1 MFEGRYVDVEE
12 IVERI
17 RDNLRH
23 GRAPSDGGV
32 AESSEGSTRHSQA
45 TADLDFLTSGY
56 DVRQIALVSHRPVFG
71 KVVIGLKRAIR
82 QLLTPILDRQVAC
95 NAAVVRVIASTR
107 DWIAAL
113 ERRRGEAAEA
123 IDVRIN
129 RLARKLDGHDV
140 QITSVEV
147 AVFRFDSQVARVD
160 ARMAGVQAQVDG
172 MAAQVQGM
180 TRRLDVMES
189 RLDGVDRQIA
199 ILAEGI
205 RARDGQIAIL
215 AEGIRARDD
224 RLTAVEQVSVRTRED
239 IMRQDAGLAE
249 ATAGQ
254 ERQLCEAMAGQE
266 RRLREAMAS
275 QEHQLREAM
284 AGQERQLRE
293 AMAGQERQLHE
304 AMDVVRADADRQ
316 FGAARGDLDRRLGAH
331 SHSMDAA
338 RERGRALQER
348 VSAVERRLRRLL
360 AAGAEGAAPV
370 VREGPSPLSERGDHD
385 RSPMAVE
392 FDYAGFEERFRGSEE
407 EVRERQR
414 AYLDYFQDR
423 QPVIDL
429 GCGRG
434 EFLQL
439 MREAGLRARG
449 VDVDTDM
456 VLLCRE
462 KGFDVT
468 AADAEALLT
477 ALPDDS
483 VGGIFAAQIIEHLA
497 PARVISL
504 VQLCQRKLSPGG
516 VLVME
521 TPNPTCLTVFAD
533 SFYKDPS
540 HIRPLHPDMM
550 QFLFETTGFEKV
562 ELRFSAPVSAGAGV
576 PPLDAPAANREQFN
590 EGLERLNRL
599 LYGFQDYAIIGR
611 AAKPART

>member
-1 MFEGRYVDVEE
+1 MSERRYVDVEE
-12 IVERI
+12 IMERI

-32 AESSEGSTRHSQA
+32 AESSDDSTQHSQA

-56 DVRQIALVSHRPVFG
+56 DVRQIALVSHRRVFG

-95 NAAVVRVIASTR
+95 NAAVVRVIADTR
-107 DWIAAL
+107 GWIAAL
-113 ERRRGEAAEA
+113 ERRHGEAAEA
-123 IDVRIN
+123 IEARIN
-129 RLARKLDGHDV
+129 LLARKLDGHDV
-140 QITSVEV
+140 QITGVEV
-147 AVFRFDSQVARVD
+147 AVSRFVLQVARVD
-160 ARMAGVQAQVDG
+160 ARVAGVQAQVDG
-172 MAAQVQGM
+172 VAAQVQGM
-180 TRRLDVMES
+180 AGRLDVMES
-189 RLDGVDRQIA
+189 QLTVVDR
-199 ILAEGI
+199 
-205 RARDGQIAIL
+205 QIAIL

-224 RLTAVEQVSVRTRED
+224 RLTAVEEASVRTRED
-239 IMRQDAGLAE
+239 ILRQDAALAE

-254 ERQLCEAMAGQE
+254 ERQL
-266 RRLREAMAS
+266 REAMAD
-275 QEHQLREAM
+275 
-284 AGQERQLRE
+284 QERQLRE
-293 AMAGQERQLHE
+293 AM
-304 AMDVVRADADRQ
+304 DVARASADRQ
-316 FGAARGDLDRRLGAH
+316 FGAARDDLDRRLGAY
-331 SHSMDAA
+331 SRSMDAA
-338 RERGRALQER
+338 KERGRALQER
-348 VSAVERRLRRLL
+348 VSAAERRLRRLL
-360 AAGAEGAAPV
+360 TAGAEATAPG
-370 VREGPSPLSERGDHD
+370 VRVWPLPLSERVDHD
-385 RSPMAVE
+385 RSAMAVE

-407 EVRERQR
+407 EVREHQR
-414 AYLDYFQDR
+414 AYLDCFQDR

-439 MREAGLRARG
+439 MREAGLSARG

-468 AADAEALLT
+468 TADAEAFLA

-497 PARVISL
+497 PGRVIGL

-540 HIRPLHPDMM
+540 HTRPLHPDMM
-550 QFLFETTGFEKV
+550 QFLFETTGFEDV
-562 ELRFSAPVSAGAGV
+562 ELRFSAPVSAGAWV

-611 AAKPART
+611 AAKPARA

>member
-1 MFEGRYVDVEE
+1 MSERRYVDVEE
-12 IVERI
+12 IMERI
-17 RDNLRH
+17 RDNLRR
-23 GRAPSDGGV
+23 GRAPADGGT
-32 AESSEGSTRHSQA
+32 AESRDDSTQHSQA

-56 DVRQIALVSHRPVFG
+56 DVRQFALVSHRRVFG

-95 NAAVVRVIASTR
+95 NAAVVRVIADTR

-123 IDVRIN
+123 IEARIN
-129 RLARKLDGHDV
+129 HLARKLNGHDV

-147 AVFRFDSQVARVD
+147 AVSRFAPQVARVD
-160 ARMAGVQAQVDG
+160 ARVAGVQAQVDG
-172 MAAQVQGM
+172 VAAQVQGM

-189 RLDGVDRQIA
+189 RLDVVDR
-199 ILAEGI
+199 
-205 RARDGQIAIL
+205 QIAIL

-224 RLTAVEQVSVRTRED
+224 RLTAVEEVSVRTRED
-239 IMRQDAGLAE
+239 ILRQDAALAE

-254 ERQLCEAMAGQE
+254 ERQL
-266 RRLREAMAS
+266 REATAD
-275 QEHQLREAM
+275 
-284 AGQERQLRE
+284 QERQLRE
-293 AMAGQERQLHE
+293 AMADQERQLRE
-304 AMDVVRADADRQ
+304 ATDVVRADADRQ
-316 FGAARGDLDRRLGAH
+316 FGAARDDLDRRLGAH
-331 SHSMDAA
+331 SRSVDAA
-338 RERGRALQER
+338 RERSRALQER
-348 VSAVERRLRRLL
+348 VSAAERRLRRLL
-360 AAGAEGAAPV
+360 TAGAEGTAPV
-370 VREGPSPLSERGDHD
+370 VRVGPSPLSERADHD
-385 RSPMAVE
+385 RSAMAIE

-407 EVRERQR
+407 EVREHQR
-414 AYLDYFQDR
+414 AYLDCFQDK

-439 MREAGLRARG
+439 MREAGLTARG

-468 AADAEALLT
+468 AADGEAFLA

-497 PARVISL
+497 PERVIGL

-550 QFLFETTGFEKV
+550 QFLFETTGFEDV
-562 ELRFSAPVSAGAGV
+562 ELRFSAPVSAAAWV

-611 AAKPART
+611 AAKPARA

>member
-1 MFEGRYVDVEE
+1 MSERRYVDVEE
-12 IVERI
+12 IMERI
-17 RDNLRH
+17 RDNLRR
-23 GRAPSDGGV
+23 GRAPADGGT
-32 AESSEGSTRHSQA
+32 AESRDDSTQHSQA

-56 DVRQIALVSHRPVFG
+56 DVRQFALVSHRRVFG

-95 NAAVVRVIASTR
+95 NAAVVRVIADTR

-123 IDVRIN
+123 IEARIN
-129 RLARKLDGHDV
+129 HLARKLNGHDV

-147 AVFRFDSQVARVD
+147 AVSRFAPQVARVD
-160 ARMAGVQAQVDG
+160 ARVAGVQAQVDG
-172 MAAQVQGM
+172 LAAQVQGM

-189 RLDGVDRQIA
+189 RLDVVDR
-199 ILAEGI
+199 
-205 RARDGQIAIL
+205 QIAIL

-224 RLTAVEQVSVRTRED
+224 RLTAVEEVSVRTRED
-239 IMRQDAGLAE
+239 ILRQDAALAE

-254 ERQLCEAMAGQE
+254 ERQL
-266 RRLREAMAS
+266 REATAD
-275 QEHQLREAM
+275 
-284 AGQERQLRE
+284 QERQLRE
-293 AMAGQERQLHE
+293 AMADQERQLRE
-304 AMDVVRADADRQ
+304 AMADQERQLREATDVVRADADRQ
-316 FGAARGDLDRRLGAH
+316 FGAARDDLDRRLGAH
-331 SHSMDAA
+331 SRSMDAA
-338 RERGRALQER
+338 QERGRALQER
-348 VSAVERRLRRLL
+348 VSAAERRLRRLL
-360 AAGAEGAAPV
+360 TAGAEGTAPV
-370 VREGPSPLSERGDHD
+370 VRVGPSPLSERADHD
-385 RSPMAVE
+385 RSAMAVE

-407 EVRERQR
+407 EVREHQR
-414 AYLDYFQDR
+414 AYLDCFQDK

-439 MREAGLRARG
+439 MREAGLSARG

-468 AADAEALLT
+468 AADGEAFLA

-497 PARVISL
+497 PERVIGL

-550 QFLFETTGFEKV
+550 QFLFETTGFEDV
-562 ELRFSAPVSAGAGV
+562 ELRFSAPVSAAAWV

-611 AAKPART
+611 AAKPARA

>member
-1 MFEGRYVDVEE
+1 MSERRYVDVEE
-12 IVERI
+12 IMERI

-23 GRAPSDGGV
+23 GRVPSDGGV
-32 AESSEGSTRHSQA
+32 AESSDDSTQHSQA

-56 DVRQIALVSHRPVFG
+56 DVRQIALVSHRRVFG

-95 NAAVVRVIASTR
+95 NAAVVRVIGDTR

-113 ERRRGEAAEA
+113 ERRRDEAAEA
-123 IDVRIN
+123 IEARIN
-129 RLARKLDGHDV
+129 RLARKLNGHDV

-147 AVFRFDSQVARVD
+147 AVSRFNPQVARVD
-160 ARMAGVQAQVDG
+160 ARVAGVQAQVDG

-180 TRRLDVMES
+180 TRRLDAMES
-189 RLDGVDRQIA
+189 RLDVVDR
-199 ILAEGI
+199 
-205 RARDGQIAIL
+205 QIAIL

-224 RLTAVEQVSVRTRED
+224 RLTAVEEVSVRTRED
-239 IMRQDAGLAE
+239 ILRQDAALAE

-254 ERQLCEAMAGQE
+254 ERQL
-266 RRLREAMAS
+266 REATAD
-275 QEHQLREAM
+275 
-284 AGQERQLRE
+284 QERQLRE
-293 AMAGQERQLHE
+293 AMADQERQLRE
-304 AMDVVRADADRQ
+304 ATDLVRADADRQ
-316 FGAARGDLDRRLGAH
+316 IGAARDDLDRRLGAH
-331 SHSMDAA
+331 SRSVDAA
-338 RERGRALQER
+338 RERSRALQER
-348 VSAVERRLRRLL
+348 VSAAERRLRRLL
-360 AAGAEGAAPV
+360 TAGAEGTAPLRV
-370 VREGPSPLSERGDHD
+370 GPSPLSERADHD
-385 RSPMAVE
+385 LSARAIE

-407 EVRERQR
+407 EVREHQR
-414 AYLDYFQDR
+414 AYLDCFQDK

-439 MREAGLRARG
+439 MREAGLSARG
-449 VDVDTDM
+449 VDVDMDM

-468 AADAEALLT
+468 AADAEAFLA

-497 PARVISL
+497 PERVIGL

-550 QFLFETTGFEKV
+550 QFLFETTGFEDV
-562 ELRFSAPVSAGAGV
+562 ELRFSAPVSAGAWV

-611 AAKPART
+611 AAKPARA

>member
-1 MFEGRYVDVEE
+1 MPSPIETGEIRMSERRYVDVEE
-12 IVERI
+12 IMERI

-32 AESSEGSTRHSQA
+32 AESSDDSTQHSQA

-56 DVRQIALVSHRPVFG
+56 DVRQIALVSHRRVFG

-95 NAAVVRVIASTR
+95 NAAVVRVIADTR
-107 DWIAAL
+107 GWIAAL
-113 ERRRGEAAEA
+113 ERRHGEAAEA
-123 IDVRIN
+123 IEARIN

-140 QITSVEV
+140 QITGVEV
-147 AVFRFDSQVARVD
+147 AVSRFVLQVARVD
-160 ARMAGVQAQVDG
+160 ARVAGVQAQVDG
-172 MAAQVQGM
+172 VATQVQGM
-180 TRRLDVMES
+180 ARRLDVVES
-189 RLDGVDRQIA
+189 QLGVVDR
-199 ILAEGI
+199 
-205 RARDGQIAIL
+205 QIAIL

-224 RLTAVEQVSVRTRED
+224 RLTAVEEASVRTRED
-239 IMRQDAGLAE
+239 ILRQDAALAE

-254 ERQLCEAMAGQE
+254 ERQL
-266 RRLREAMAS
+266 REATAD
-275 QEHQLREAM
+275 
-284 AGQERQLRE
+284 QERQLRE
-293 AMAGQERQLHE
+293 AM
-304 AMDVVRADADRQ
+304 DVARADADRQ
-316 FGAARGDLDRRLGAH
+316 FGAARDDLDRRLGAY
-331 SHSMDAA
+331 SRSMNAA
-338 RERGRALQER
+338 QERGRALRER
-348 VSAVERRLRRLL
+348 VSTAERRLRRLL
-360 AAGAEGAAPV
+360 TAGAEGTAPG
-370 VREGPSPLSERGDHD
+370 VRVSPLPLSERVDHD
-385 RSPMAVE
+385 RSAMAVE

-407 EVRERQR
+407 EVREHQR
-414 AYLDYFQDR
+414 AYLDCFRDR

-439 MREAGLRARG
+439 MREAGLSARG

-468 AADAEALLT
+468 AADAEAFLA

-497 PARVISL
+497 PERVIGL

-550 QFLFETTGFEKV
+550 QFLFETTGFEDV
-562 ELRFSAPVSAGAGV
+562 ELRFSAPVSAGAWV
-576 PPLDAPAANREQFN
+576 PPLDAPAANRELFN

-611 AAKPART
+611 AAKPARA

>member
-1 MFEGRYVDVEE
+1 MPSPIEQENVRMSERRYVDVEE
-12 IVERI
+12 IMERI
-17 RDNLRH
+17 RDSLRH
-23 GRAPSDGGV
+23 GRAPSDGGE
-32 AESSEGSTRHSQA
+32 AESSDDSTQHSQA

-56 DVRQIALVSHRPVFG
+56 DVRQVALVSHRRVFG
-71 KVVIGLKRAIR
+71 QVVIGLKRAIR

-95 NAAVVRVIASTR
+95 NAAVVRVIADTR

-113 ERRRGEAAEA
+113 ERRRDEATEA
-123 IDVRIN
+123 IEARIN

-147 AVFRFDSQVARVD
+147 AVSRFNPEVARVD
-160 ARMAGVQAQVDG
+160 ARVAGVQAQVDG
-172 MAAQVQGM
+172 IAVQVQGM
-180 TRRLDVMES
+180 TLRLDVMES
-189 RLDGVDRQIA
+189 RLAVVDT
-199 ILAEGI
+199 
-205 RARDGQIAIL
+205 QIAIL

-224 RLTAVEQVSVRTRED
+224 RLTAVEEASVRTRED
-239 IMRQDAGLAE
+239 ILRQDAALAE

-254 ERQLCEAMAGQE
+254 ERQLREATADQE
-266 RRLREAMAS
+266 R
-275 QEHQLREAM
+275 QLREAT
-284 AGQERQLRE
+284 ADQERQLRE
-293 AMAGQERQLHE
+293 AM
-304 AMDVVRADADRQ
+304 DVARADADRQ
-316 FGAARGDLDRRLGAH
+316 FGAARDDLDRRLGAY
-331 SHSMDAA
+331 SRSMDAA
-338 RERGRALQER
+338 QERGRALRER
-348 VSAVERRLRRLL
+348 VSAAERRLRRLRT
-360 AAGAEGAAPV
+360 AGAEGTAPG
-370 VREGPSPLSERGDHD
+370 VRVSPLPLSERVDHD
-385 RSPMAVE
+385 RSAMAVE

-407 EVRERQR
+407 EVREHQR
-414 AYLDYFQDR
+414 AYLDCFRDR

-439 MREAGLRARG
+439 MREAGLSARG

-468 AADAEALLT
+468 AADAEAFLA

-497 PARVISL
+497 PERVIGL

-550 QFLFETTGFEKV
+550 QFLFETTGFEDV
-562 ELRFSAPVSAGAGV
+562 ELRFSAPVSAGAWV
-576 PPLDAPAANREQFN
+576 PPLDAPAANRELFN

-611 AAKPART
+611 AAKPARA

>member
-1 MFEGRYVDVEE
+1 MSERRYVDVEE
-12 IVERI
+12 IMERI
-17 RDNLRH
+17 RDNLRR
-23 GRAPSDGGV
+23 GRAPADGGT
-32 AESSEGSTRHSQA
+32 AESRDDSTQHSQA

-56 DVRQIALVSHRPVFG
+56 DVRQFDLVSHRRVFG

-82 QLLTPILDRQVAC
+82 QLVTPILDRQVAC
-95 NAAVVRVIASTR
+95 NAAVVRVIADTR

-123 IDVRIN
+123 IVARIN
-129 RLARKLDGHDV
+129 HLARKLNGHDV

-147 AVFRFDSQVARVD
+147 AVSRFAPQVARVD
-160 ARMAGVQAQVDG
+160 ARVAGVQAQVDG
-172 MAAQVQGM
+172 LAAQVQGM

-189 RLDGVDRQIA
+189 RLDVVDR
-199 ILAEGI
+199 
-205 RARDGQIAIL
+205 QIAIL

-224 RLTAVEQVSVRTRED
+224 RLTAVEEVSVRTRED
-239 IMRQDAGLAE
+239 ILRQDAALAE

-254 ERQLCEAMAGQE
+254 ERQL
-266 RRLREAMAS
+266 REATAD
-275 QEHQLREAM
+275 
-284 AGQERQLRE
+284 QERQLRE
-293 AMAGQERQLHE
+293 AT
-304 AMDVVRADADRQ
+304 DVVRADADRQ
-316 FGAARGDLDRRLGAH
+316 FGAARDDLDRRLVAH
-331 SHSMDAA
+331 SRSVDAA
-338 RERGRALQER
+338 QERGRALQER
-348 VSAVERRLRRLL
+348 VSAAERRLRRLL
-360 AAGAEGAAPV
+360 TAGAEGTAPV
-370 VREGPSPLSERGDHD
+370 VRVGPSPLSERVDHD
-385 RSPMAVE
+385 RSAMAIE

-407 EVRERQR
+407 EVREHQR
-414 AYLDYFQDR
+414 AYLDCFQDK

-439 MREAGLRARG
+439 MREAGLSARG

-468 AADAEALLT
+468 AADGEAFLA

-497 PARVISL
+497 PERVIGL

-521 TPNPTCLTVFAD
+521 TPNPTCLMVFAD

-550 QFLFETTGFEKV
+550 QFLFETTGFEDV
-562 ELRFSAPVSAGAGV
+562 ELRFSAPVSAAAWV

-611 AAKPART
+611 AAKPARA

>member
-1 MFEGRYVDVEE
+1 MSERRYVDVEE
-12 IVERI
+12 IMERI
-17 RDNLRH
+17 RDNLRR
-23 GRAPSDGGV
+23 GRAPADGGT
-32 AESSEGSTRHSQA
+32 AESRDDSTQHSQA

-56 DVRQIALVSHRPVFG
+56 DVRQFALVSHRRVFG
-71 KVVIGLKRAIR
+71 KVVIGLKRSIR

-95 NAAVVRVIASTR
+95 NAAVVRVIADTR

-123 IDVRIN
+123 IEARIN
-129 RLARKLDGHDV
+129 HLARKLNGHDV

-147 AVFRFDSQVARVD
+147 AVSRFVPQVARVD
-160 ARMAGVQAQVDG
+160 ARVAGVQAQVDG
-172 MAAQVQGM
+172 VAAQVQGM
-180 TRRLDVMES
+180 ARRLDVMEN
-189 RLDGVDRQIA
+189 RLDVVDRQIV
-199 ILAEGI
+199 
-205 RARDGQIAIL
+205 IL

-224 RLTAVEQVSVRTRED
+224 RLTAVEEVSVRTRED
-239 IMRQDAGLAE
+239 ILRQDAALAE

-254 ERQLCEAMAGQE
+254 ERQL
-266 RRLREAMAS
+266 REATAD
-275 QEHQLREAM
+275 
-284 AGQERQLRE
+284 QERQLRE
-293 AMAGQERQLHE
+293 AMADQERQLRE
-304 AMDVVRADADRQ
+304 AMADQERQLREATDVVRADADRQ
-316 FGAARGDLDRRLGAH
+316 FGAARDDLDRRLGAH
-331 SHSMDAA
+331 SRSVDAA
-338 RERGRALQER
+338 RERSRALQER
-348 VSAVERRLRRLL
+348 VSAAERRLRRLL
-360 AAGAEGAAPV
+360 TARAEGTAPV
-370 VREGPSPLSERGDHD
+370 VRVGPSPLSERVDHD
-385 RSPMAVE
+385 RSATAVE

-407 EVRERQR
+407 EVREHQR
-414 AYLDYFQDR
+414 AYLDCFQDK

-439 MREAGLRARG
+439 MREAGLSARG

-468 AADAEALLT
+468 AADGEAFLA

-497 PARVISL
+497 PERVIGL

-550 QFLFETTGFEKV
+550 QFLFETTGFEDV
-562 ELRFSAPVSAGAGV
+562 ELRFSAPVSAAAWV

-611 AAKPART
+611 AAKPARA

>member
-1 MFEGRYVDVEE
+1 MSERRYVDVEE
-12 IVERI
+12 IMERI

-23 GRAPSDGGV
+23 GRASSDSGV
-32 AESSEGSTRHSQA
+32 AERSDDSTQHRQA

-56 DVRQIALVSHRPVFG
+56 DVRQIPLVSHRRVFG
-71 KVVIGLKRAIR
+71 TVVIGLKRAIR

-95 NAAVVRVIASTR
+95 NAAVVRVIAETR
-107 DWIAAL
+107 GWIAAL

-123 IDVRIN
+123 IEARMD

-140 QITSVEV
+140 QITGVEV
-147 AVFRFDSQVARVD
+147 AVSRFAPQVARVD
-160 ARMAGVQAQVDG
+160 ARVAGVQAQVDG
-172 MAAQVQGM
+172 VAAQVQGM
-180 TRRLDVMES
+180 ARRLDVMES
-189 RLDGVDRQIA
+189 QLAVVDK
-199 ILAEGI
+199 
-205 RARDGQIAIL
+205 QIAIL

-224 RLTAVEQVSVRTRED
+224 RLTAVEEASVRTRED
-239 IMRQDAGLAE
+239 ILRQDAALAE

-254 ERQLCEAMAGQE
+254 ERQL
-266 RRLREAMAS
+266 REAMAD
-275 QEHQLREAM
+275 
-284 AGQERQLRE
+284 QERQLRE
-293 AMAGQERQLHE
+293 AMADRERQLHE
-304 AMDVVRADADRQ
+304 AMDVARADADRQ
-316 FGAARGDLDRRLGAH
+316 LGAARDDLDRRLGAY
-331 SHSMDAA
+331 SRSMDAA
-338 RERGRALQER
+338 KERGRALQER
-348 VSAVERRLRRLL
+348 VSAAERKLRRLL
-360 AAGAEGAAPV
+360 TAGAEGTAPGV
-370 VREGPSPLSERGDHD
+370 PVWPLPLSERVDHD
-385 RSPMAVE
+385 RSAMAVE

-407 EVRERQR
+407 EVREHQR
-414 AYLDYFQDR
+414 AYLDCFQDR

-439 MREAGLRARG
+439 MREAGVSARG

-468 AADAEALLT
+468 AADAEAFLT
-477 ALPDDS
+477 TLPDDS

-497 PARVISL
+497 PERVIGL

-540 HIRPLHPDMM
+540 HTRPLHPDMM
-550 QFLFETTGFEKV
+550 QFLFETTGFEDV
-562 ELRFSAPVSAGAGV
+562 ELRFSAPVSAGARV
-576 PPLDAPAANREQFN
+576 PPLDTPAANREQFN

-611 AAKPART
+611 AAKPARA

>member
-1 MFEGRYVDVEE
+1 MSERRYVDVEE
-12 IVERI
+12 IMERI

-32 AESSEGSTRHSQA
+32 AESSDDSTQHSQA

-56 DVRQIALVSHRPVFG
+56 DVRQIALVSHRRVFG

-95 NAAVVRVIASTR
+95 NAAVVRVIADTR
-107 DWIAAL
+107 GWIAAL
-113 ERRRGEAAEA
+113 ERRHGEAAEA
-123 IDVRIN
+123 IEARIN

-140 QITSVEV
+140 QITGVEV
-147 AVFRFDSQVARVD
+147 AVSRFVLQVARVD
-160 ARMAGVQAQVDG
+160 ARVAGVQAQVDG
-172 MAAQVQGM
+172 VATQVQGM
-180 TRRLDVMES
+180 ARRLDVVES
-189 RLDGVDRQIA
+189 QLGVVDR
-199 ILAEGI
+199 
-205 RARDGQIAIL
+205 QIAIL

-224 RLTAVEQVSVRTRED
+224 RLTAVEEASVRTRED
-239 IMRQDAGLAE
+239 ILRQDAALAE

-254 ERQLCEAMAGQE
+254 ERQL
-266 RRLREAMAS
+266 REATAD
-275 QEHQLREAM
+275 
-284 AGQERQLRE
+284 QERQLRE
-293 AMAGQERQLHE
+293 AM
-304 AMDVVRADADRQ
+304 DVARADADRQ
-316 FGAARGDLDRRLGAH
+316 FGAARDDLDRRLGAY
-331 SHSMDAA
+331 SRSMNAA
-338 RERGRALQER
+338 QERGRALRER
-348 VSAVERRLRRLL
+348 VSTAERRLRRLL
-360 AAGAEGAAPV
+360 TAGAEGTAPG
-370 VREGPSPLSERGDHD
+370 VRVSPLPLSERVDHD
-385 RSPMAVE
+385 RSTMAVE

-407 EVRERQR
+407 EVREHQR
-414 AYLDYFQDR
+414 AYLDCFRDR

-434 EFLQL
+434 EFLHL
-439 MREAGLRARG
+439 MREAGLSARG

-468 AADAEALLT
+468 AADAEAFLA

-497 PARVISL
+497 PERVIGL

-550 QFLFETTGFEKV
+550 QFLFETTGFEDV
-562 ELRFSAPVSAGAGV
+562 ELRFSAPVSAGAWV
-576 PPLDAPAANREQFN
+576 PPLDAPAANRELFN

-611 AAKPART
+611 AAKPARA